1 MKLDKLNTQNY
12 NSKYSG
18 SKIMKK
24 LSITK
29 NNDSDVYKS
38 QREMFVEHSK
48 RTAKRK
54 YKRIIQKPKRIRKLI
69 KLSSRRD
76 KDFHKT
82 LHECVVKGEWL
93 RLEELLAKKTIDLER
108 PDEVYFIYCMLFMN
122 IEPKYSTQHS
132 SSKRTTW
139 RIKYS
144 YEFTDINFFRNIGE
158 KRRSSQYTE

>member
-1 MKLDKLNTQNY
+1 MKLDKLNTQNF

-29 NNDSDVYKS
+29 NNDSEVYKS

-82 LHECVVKGEWL
+82 LHECVVKGE
-93 RLEELLAKKTIDLER
+93 
-108 PDEVYFIYCMLFMN
+108 
-122 IEPKYSTQHS
+122 
-132 SSKRTTW
+132 
-139 RIKYS
+139 
-144 YEFTDINFFRNIGE
+144 
-158 KRRSSQYTE
+158 